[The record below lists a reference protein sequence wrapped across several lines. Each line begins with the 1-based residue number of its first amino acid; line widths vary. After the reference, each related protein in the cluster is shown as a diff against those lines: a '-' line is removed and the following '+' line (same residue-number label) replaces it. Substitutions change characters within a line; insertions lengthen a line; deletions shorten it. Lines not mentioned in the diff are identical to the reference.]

1 MPKKQEKAAASEKKT
16 ASKKAATTKTVK
28 KKESSETKKAP
39 KMSAKAKKQAEA
51 AATAL
56 EEANQKWLELK
67 EKFSSEKAVKYS
79 MEKRFET
86 NKPIEHPVLG
96 WGFVMNIINDRLEV
110 LFKDGVRVLISNYS
124 QK

>member
-16 ASKKAATTKTVK
+16 ATKKPSVKKATEGA
-28 KKESSETKKAP
+28 EKAP
-39 KMSAKAKKQAEA
+39 KISAKAKRQAEA

-56 EEANQKWLELK
+56 EEANQKWLEMK
-67 EKFSSEKAVKYS
+67 EKFSSEKPLKYS
-79 MEKRFET
+79 MEKKFEP
-86 NKPIEHPVLG
+86 NQPIEHPVLG
-96 WGFVMNIINDRLEV
+96 WGFVVNNVNDRLEV